1 VTSFQKQSSL
11 IIGRQPI
18 LEALKEGKQ
27 LERIFLQKNT
37 VGDIISD
44 IKKYAADLQVPINVV
59 PPEKLNSL
67 SKANHQGV
75 IGVRSLVQYYEL
87 QQVIDFCTEKGE
99 TPLFLMLDGVTDV
112 RNIGGIAR
120 SAVVCGAQ
128 AIIIPDR
135 GVGAL
140 NEEAVKASAG
150 ALEQIHI
157 CRVTSLLKAVDS
169 LHLNGFKVFSSE
181 LDAPVKV
188 YDADF
193 TEPSC
198 IIVGNEEKGIQ
209 SYLTKAS
216 DVRFTIPMK
225 GKFDSLNVSVA
236 TGIILFEALKQRMK

>member
-1 VTSFQKQSSL
+1 M
-11 IIGRQPI
+11 P
-18 LEALKEGKQ
+18 
-27 LERIFLQKNT
+27 KNT
-37 VGDIISD
+37 IGDIIGE
-44 IKKYAADLQVPINVV
+44 IKKFAAELQVPVNVV
-59 PPEKLNSL
+59 PVEKLNSL
-67 SKANHQGV
+67 SRSNHQGV
-75 IGVRSLVQYYEL
+75 IAIRSFIRYLEL
-87 QQVIDFCTEKGE
+87 QDVIDQCISKGD

-120 SAVVCGAQ
+120 SALVCGAQ

-150 ALEQIHI
+150 ALEKIHV
-157 CRVTSLLKAVDS
+157 CRVTSLLKAVDT
-169 LHLNGFKVFSSE
+169 LHLNGFKIYSSE
-181 LDAPVKV
+181 LEAPVKV
-188 YDADF
+188 FEADF
-193 TEPSC
+193 SQPCC

-236 TGIILFEALKQRMK
+236 TGIILFEALKQRSKNSDQNH